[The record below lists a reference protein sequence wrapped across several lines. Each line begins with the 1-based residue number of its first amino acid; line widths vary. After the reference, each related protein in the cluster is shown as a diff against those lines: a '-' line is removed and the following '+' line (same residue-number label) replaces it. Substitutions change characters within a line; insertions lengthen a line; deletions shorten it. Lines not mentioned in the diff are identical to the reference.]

1 MDEENQRFSVGIWR
15 VKSGKEKD
23 FIATFGAFAKW
34 VFDRNLGAEEVYLL
48 QDIEQQSRFITC
60 GPWESIQ
67 KIEEWRK
74 LPEFKEFFVK
84 AKSMSDEV
92 TPLTMKSILHLE
104 RSQ

>member
-1 MDEENQRFSVGIWR
+1 MDEENQLFSVGIWR

-23 FIATFGAFAKW
+23 FIATFGAFAEW

-48 QDIEQQSRFITC
+48 QDIEQPSRFITC